1 MPIGSRKPK
10 KKSSF
15 EKARRQAA
23 INALAGICE
32 SAYLAAAADGEVTE
46 AEVALLGG
54 IVMGLFDNEIEES
67 QVLDILEACEAAF
80 EEEGFQARMDAI
92 ADKLPSEESR
102 LMALYVVA
110 GTILGDDEY
119 DPENEGQFY
128 DDLAVKIGV
137 DEGTA
142 AEIWN
147 ENLENLGWT
156 LAPSRPPPLAG
167 VEAQGQTPGPPR
179 RPGPAASTG
188 GAARTARARGAART
202 GGTARTGCTARAAT
216 SLL

>member
-10 KKSSF
+10 KNSSID
-15 EKARRQAA
+15 KARRQSA
-23 INALAGICE
+23 INALAGVCE

-67 QVLDILEACEAAF
+67 QVLDILEACETAF

-92 ADKLPSEESR
+92 ADKLPSQESR
-102 LMALYVVA
+102 LTALYVVA

-119 DPENEGQFY
+119 DAENEGQFY
-128 DDLAVKIGV
+128 DDFAVQIGV

-156 LAPSRPPPLAG
+156 LAASPGPQPWRLPAGPDAPGEHRGLAG
-167 VEAQGQTPGPPR
+167 VLERSRGPGTP
-179 RPGPAASTG
+179 
-188 GAARTARARGAART
+188 
-202 GGTARTGCTARAAT
+202 
-216 SLL
+216 